1 MSDVAP
7 RIEVGILNFELISG
21 PIPGEHVID
30 LGDRF
35 GAEVR
40 AAKLSMRESGVLA
53 DSGIVDSDERSEF

>member
-1 MSDVAP
+1 MAQ
-7 RIEVGILNFELISG
+7 GY
-21 PIPGEHVID
+21 IPGEHVID

-40 AAKLSMRESGVLA
+40 AAKLSMRESGVLV